1 MLSLGRAHPQR
12 SVHYFTQDNQSGSGI
27 AELSQ
32 WCGQGAIALG
42 CTGTVDAIAF
52 SNVLSGLAP
61 TGESLPGRQIHAHH
75 QAGIDLTFNA
85 PKSISLAALM
95 DQQDALIAAHA
106 QAIAQTLQIIEQRY
120 AYTRL
125 CEQGQRQL
133 VPTQNLVIAT
143 FPHTTSR
150 AHDPH
155 LHTHCVVANLTQIAN
170 GEWRTIDNT
179 GIYRD
184 RSLLSA
190 MYTNALA
197 DQVRQLGY
205 EIVLR
210 PDSHFELVGYE
221 PEQLQHFSKRRQ
233 QILQLVGESATPAMK
248 QWACLATRPYKTLN
262 IDFAELNE
270 WWQAQ
275 NAALQLEIRHPAP
288 TEQSTISSP
297 IDAIVMNAIATCTQ
311 TRSLFSQTEL
321 EHQIFDRVQPFS
333 YEDFLETLQQWQ
345 QTGKLTALGNQY
357 WAIPD
362 RQSSEVIDVAPAIQ
376 AIAKG
381 NVLNGFAQLLECDRV
396 IESSNSSQAAI
407 DAYLGLKPSDRAQS
421 VLFIADEVERNQIQQ
436 DLAKAQQAHKSAI
449 TLWQLQP
456 KPLTVPQ
463 ALRLQS
469 FQVNDVVVP
478 RYHYPALGLSKGEF
492 YTVVALHAKT
502 FTLRDSSEAELTIA
516 PRQFR
521 KHLYR
526 PSPMA
531 IGLGDRLQWTTPHQ
545 YGSHFTIAAITD
557 TTAAIRYSGGQIG
570 QLDPNQSYFFQDA
583 RILTPSDTP
592 PPDLKQLFVVDPVA
606 ISLTRWIQSLPA
618 LPDNLIIYSDRI
630 SALFADLR
638 NASAKAHF
646 YDSTPTLRSAKLGEF
661 ATDSQSAANR
671 ISELDSEHLHLA
683 GNQSDCPAT
692 TSSRPNR
699 VEEYARN
706 LLEGIKR
713 YSEQQ
718 VIEFVTQPLSRAI
731 TSLAAKLDETYRISG
746 NQHRRTAALE
756 SAVRDTANLTNLVG
770 QAIRTTEQ
778 LAATVIHAT
787 QPTSS
792 VNAIASYDFK
802 SFSSRTSTSAAS
814 AEPQFS
820 NSNESAR
827 VRATSGS
834 DSTKVDEFDFATP
847 IRQNRE
853 TASSTAGETP
863 SRAASANSTS
873 IAAHLTQLLSQLQRW
888 QETEAISTASIV
900 LNPTLNRLSHCVNA
914 AAIPM
919 AQNQSALSSFL
930 IHQQQFIV
938 GIAQSLSHSHNLTI
952 AVQSLLKNSHPIDHD
967 RLPPR
972 LSLTDRFTD
981 LAHRAERAARRDRDL
996 AHRFVQSARQ
1006 LQSIGSESQRSSSN
1020 PRESNHS
1027 KQHSNRTTPKSIDYP
1042 TQPITPIARDLTR
1055 WHESVRDL
1063 FAQFPR
1069 RVEALHADETTEAT
1083 RAELTGIAQQFTA
1096 DGASQHSGLSGTI
1109 AAITATR
1116 SHFAASITDLAAGIH
1131 RSNASVTDYLANAR
1145 SQLTAVLTNAHEYLG
1160 ELART
1165 IEYPYAIDH
1174 LADTLDRAVE
1184 ERQRLSSE
1192 PIIFQSLEKSFL
1204 ESTHPIFQS
1213 LENSTSMP
1221 VSVQSSDFSG
1231 IGWVTGRG
1239 SLNRVVLVETPQD
1252 AVAALHEVSALSQLD
1267 IARLEH
1273 SGRSLY
1279 LAMTDSVP
1287 KALQEWAAMPGRT
1300 TIAAGDQDFIRLVQ
1314 KEIGRSQSLPVPDG
1328 FTWQKLLQM
1337 GHQNPA
1343 QLSRH
1348 YSQGLTGEPTA
1359 ILLESAK
1366 RALRLG
1372 QPVELVQSML
1382 MTAERVETMQPQ
1394 QAEQYV
1400 QAIVDRA
1407 CKSVSERQRSATQ
1420 FIQRVESQRFLRS

>member
-1 MLSLGRAHPQR
+1 MLSLGRAHPQH
-12 SVHYFTQDNQSGSGI
+12 SVHYFTQDNQSGSDI

-32 WCGQGAIALG
+32 WRGEGAIALG

-52 SNVLSGLAP
+52 SNVLAGLAP
-61 TGESLPGRQIHAHH
+61 TGESLPGRQIHAQH

-95 DQQDALIAAHA
+95 GQQEDLIAAHA

-120 AYTRL
+120 TYTRL

-179 GIYRD
+179 AIYRD

-190 MYTNALA
+190 LYTNALA
-197 DQVRQLGY
+197 DQIRQLGY
-205 EIVLR
+205 EIALR
-210 PDSHFELVGYE
+210 PDSHFELAGYA

-233 QILQLVGESATPAMK
+233 QILNLVGESATPAIK
-248 QWACLATRPYKTLN
+248 QWACLATRPHKILN
-262 IDFAELNE
+262 IDSVELNE

-275 NAALQLEIRHPAP
+275 NSVLQLDILHPTP
-288 TEQSTISSP
+288 TKQSEPGSS
-297 IDAIVMNAIATCTQ
+297 IDAVLMDAIAACTE
-311 TRSLFSQTEL
+311 TRSLFSQTDL
-321 EHQIFDRVQPFS
+321 ERQIFDRVQPFS
-333 YEDFLETLQQWQ
+333 YANFLETLQTWQ
-345 QTGKLTALGNQY
+345 QTGKLIALGNQY
-357 WAIPD
+357 WTTPN
-362 RQSSEVIDVAPAIQ
+362 RHSSESVDIAPAIQ

-381 NVLNGFAQLLECDRV
+381 NALNGFAQLLECDRM
-396 IESSNSSQAAI
+396 IESSNPSQAAI
-407 DAYLGLKPSDRAQS
+407 DAYLALKSSDRART
-421 VLFIADEVERNQIQQ
+421 VLFVADEVERNQIQQ
-436 DLAKAQQAHKSAI
+436 DLAKAQPAHKSAI

-478 RYHYPALGLSKGEF
+478 RYHYPALGLSKGEP

-502 FTLRDSSEAELTIA
+502 FTLRNSSNTELTIA

-526 PSPMA
+526 PTP
-531 IGLGDRLQWTTPHQ
+531 ITVNLGDRLQWTTPHQ

-557 TTAAIRYSGGQIG
+557 TTDTTAAIRYSNGQIE
-570 QLDPNQSYFFQDA
+570 QLDPHQSYFFQDA
-583 RILTPSDTP
+583 RILTSKDAP

-606 ISLTRWIQSLPA
+606 ISLTRWIQTLPA
-618 LPDNLIIYSDRI
+618 LPDNLIIYCDRI
-630 SALFADLR
+630 SALFTGLR
-638 NASAKAHF
+638 NASAKAHL

-671 ISELDSEHLHLA
+671 ISEIDSKHLHLA
-683 GNQSDCPAT
+683 GNQFGRPTT

-718 VIEFVTQPLSRAI
+718 AIECVTQPLSRAI
-731 TSLAAKLDETYRISG
+731 TSLTAKLDETDRTSR
-746 NQHRRTAALE
+746 NQHRRSAALE
-756 SAVRDTANLTNLVG
+756 SAVRDIAYLTNLVG

-787 QPTSS
+787 QPTSL
-792 VNAIASYDFK
+792 VNAIVSYDLK
-802 SFSSRTSTSAAS
+802 SFSSGTSTSAAS
-814 AEPQFS
+814 AEPQLS

-834 DSTKVDEFDFATP
+834 DSTKIAAIDPATS

-853 TASSTAGETP
+853 TASSTAGKTP
-863 SRAASANSTS
+863 SRAASADSTS
-873 IAAHLTQLLSQLQRW
+873 IATHLTRLLPQLREW
-888 QETEAISTASIV
+888 QETEAISTASIA
-900 LNPTLNRLSHCVNA
+900 LNPTLTRLSHCMNA
-914 AAIPM
+914 AAILT
-919 AQNQSALSSFL
+919 AQNQAALSSFL
-930 IHQQQFIV
+930 IHQQQFIA
-938 GIAQSLSHSHNLTI
+938 GIAQSLSHSHNFTI
-952 AVQSLLKNSHPIDHD
+952 AVKNSHPTDHD

-972 LSLTDRFTD
+972 LSLTDRLTD
-981 LAHRAERAARRDRDL
+981 LAHHVERAARRDSVF

-1006 LQSIGSESQRSSSN
+1006 FQSIDSEPQRSSRS
-1020 PRESNHS
+1020 PGESNHS
-1027 KQHSNRTTPKSIDYP
+1027 KQHSNRTTPKATDYP

-1063 FAQFPR
+1063 FAQFAH
-1069 RVEALHADETTEAT
+1069 RVEALHTDETTEAT
-1083 RAELTGIAQQFTA
+1083 RAELTGIADQFTA
-1096 DGASQHSGLSGTI
+1096 DGASQHSGLFGTI

-1116 SHFAASITDLAAGIH
+1116 SHLAASITDFAASIH

-1145 SQLTAVLTNAHEYLG
+1145 SHLTAVLTNAHEYLG
-1160 ELART
+1160 ELTRT
-1165 IEYPYAIDH
+1165 IEYPYAIDR
-1174 LADTLDRAVE
+1174 LADRLDRAMA
-1184 ERQRLSSE
+1184 ERQRLASE
-1192 PIIFQSLEKSFL
+1192 RV
-1204 ESTHPIFQS
+1204 IFQS
-1213 LENSTSMP
+1213 LENSA
-1221 VSVQSSDFSG
+1221 SVPISSQSSDFLGVS
-1231 IGWVTGRG
+1231 WVTGQG
-1239 SLNRVVLVETPQD
+1239 LLNRVVLVETPQD
-1252 AVAALHEVSALSQLD
+1252 ATALAQLD

-1279 LAMTDSVP
+1279 LTITDSVP

-1300 TIAAGDQDFIRLVQ
+1300 AIAAGDQDFIRRVQ
-1314 KEIGRSQSLPVPDG
+1314 REIPRSQSLPVPDG

-1337 GHQNPA
+1337 GHQNPT
-1343 QLSRH
+1343 QLLRH
-1348 YSQGLTGEPTA
+1348 YSQGLAGEPTA
-1359 ILLESAK
+1359 ILLEVAK

-1372 QPVELVQSML
+1372 QPVELVRSML
-1382 MTAERVETMQPQ
+1382 MTAEQVKTMQQPQ

-1400 QAIVDRA
+1400 RAIVDRA
-1407 CKSVSERQRSATQ
+1407 YKSISAKQYPMRRLDERQTGSEQA
-1420 FIQRVESQRFLRS
+1420 QRQ

>member
-1 MLSLGRAHPQR
+1 MLSLGRAHPQH
-12 SVHYFTQDNQSGSGI
+12 SVHYFTQDNQSGSDV
-27 AELSQ
+27 AELNQ
-32 WCGQGAIALG
+32 WRGEGAIALG
-42 CTGTVDAIAF
+42 CTGTVDEIAF

-61 TGESLPGRQIHAHH
+61 TGETLPGRQIHAQH

-95 DQQDALIAAHA
+95 GQQEALIAAHA

-125 CEQGQRQL
+125 CKQGQRQL

-170 GEWRTIDNT
+170 GEWRTINNT

-190 MYTNALA
+190 LYTNALA
-197 DQVRQLGY
+197 AQVRQLGY
-205 EIVLR
+205 EIALR
-210 PDSHFELVGYE
+210 PDSRFELAGYE

-233 QILQLVGESATPAMK
+233 QILRLVGESATPAMK
-248 QWACLATRPYKTLN
+248 QWACLATRPRKILN
-262 IDFAELNE
+262 IDSAELNE

-275 NAALQLEIRHPAP
+275 NAVLQLDIRHPAP
-288 TEQSTISSP
+288 IVQSSVSRS
-297 IDAIVMNAIATCTQ
+297 IDTIVMNAIATCTQ
-311 TRSLFSQTEL
+311 EKSLFSQTEL
-321 EHQIFDRVQPFS
+321 ERQIFNQIQPFS
-333 YEDFLETLQQWQ
+333 YADFLETLQQWQ
-345 QTGKLTALGNQY
+345 QAGRLIELGNHH
-357 WAIPD
+357 WTTPK
-362 RQSSEVIDVAPAIQ
+362 RHSSESIDIAPAIC

-381 NVLNGFAQLLECDRV
+381 NTLNGFAQLLECDRV
-396 IESSNSSQAAI
+396 VESSNPSQAAI
-407 DAYLGLKPSDRAQS
+407 DAYLALKPDDRART
-421 VLFIADEVERNQIQQ
+421 VLFVADEVERNQLQQ
-436 DLAKAQQAHKSAI
+436 ALAKAQSAQKSAI

-456 KPLTVPQ
+456 QSLTVPQ

-469 FQVNDVVVP
+469 FQINDVIVP
-478 RYHYPALGLSKGEF
+478 RYHYPALGLSKGEP
-492 YTVVALHAKT
+492 YTVVAFQAKT

-521 KHLYR
+521 KYLYR
-526 PSPMA
+526 QIP
-531 IGLGDRLQWTTPHQ
+531 ITVELGDRLQWTAPHQ
-545 YGSHFTIAAITD
+545 HGSDFTIAAITD
-557 TTAAIRYSGGQIG
+557 TTAAIRYSNG
-570 QLDPNQSYFFQDA
+570 QLEQIDPEQSYFFQDA
-583 RILTPSDTP
+583 RILTAKDAP
-592 PPDLKQLFVVDPVA
+592 PPDLKQLFVVDPAA
-606 ISLTRWIQSLPA
+606 ISLTRWIQTLPA

-638 NASAKAHF
+638 NASAKAHL

-671 ISELDSEHLHLA
+671 IPELDAKHPHLA
-683 GNQSDCPAT
+683 GNQFGRPAT
-692 TSSRPNR
+692 TPSRPNR

-718 VIEFVTQPLSRAI
+718 AIEFVTQPLSRAI
-731 TSLAAKLDETYRISG
+731 TSLTAKLDEADRTSG

-756 SAVRDTANLTNLVG
+756 SAVRDIADLTNLVG
-770 QAIRTTEQ
+770 QAIRTTQQ

-792 VNAIASYDFK
+792 VNAIATYASK
-802 SFSSRTSTSAAS
+802 SSLSGTPTSAAS

-820 NSNESAR
+820 NSNEPAR

-834 DSTKVDEFDFATP
+834 DSTEVAAIDPATS
-847 IRQNRE
+847 IRQIRE
-853 TASSTAGETP
+853 TASSTAGKTS

-873 IAAHLTQLLSQLQRW
+873 IAAHLTQLLPQLREW
-888 QETEAISTASIV
+888 REAEAISTASIA
-900 LNPTLNRLSHCVNA
+900 LNPTLIRLSRCINA
-914 AAIPM
+914 AAIPI
-919 AQNQSALSSFL
+919 AQNQTALSSFL
-930 IHQQQFIV
+930 IHQQQFIA
-938 GIAQSLSHSHNLTI
+938 GIAQNLSHSHNLTI
-952 AVQSLLKNSHPIDHD
+952 AVQSFLKNSHPTDHD

-972 LSLTDRFTD
+972 LSLTDRLTD
-981 LAHRAERAARRDRDL
+981 LAHQAERAARRDRVF
-996 AHRFVQSARQ
+996 AHCFVQSARQ
-1006 LQSIGSESQRSSSN
+1006 LQSIDSEPQRSSHN
-1020 PRESNHS
+1020 FGESNHS
-1027 KQHSNRTTPKSIDYP
+1027 KQHSNRTTPKSTDYP
-1042 TQPITPIARDLTR
+1042 TQPITSIARDLTR

-1063 FAQFPR
+1063 FAQFAH
-1069 RVEALHADETTEAT
+1069 RVEALYADETTEAT
-1083 RAELTGIAQQFTA
+1083 RAELTGIAQQFAA

-1116 SHFAASITDLAAGIH
+1116 SHFAASITDFAAGIH
-1131 RSNASVTDYLANAR
+1131 RSNASITDYLANAR

-1160 ELART
+1160 ELTRT
-1165 IEYPYAIDH
+1165 IEHPYAINR
-1174 LADTLDRAVE
+1174 LADTLDRAVA
-1184 ERQRLSSE
+1184 ERQRLASE
-1192 PIIFQSLEKSFL
+1192 PIIFQTLEKSSL
-1204 ESTHPIFQS
+1204 ESTTPIFQT
-1213 LENSTSMP
+1213 LENSTLISI
-1221 VSVQSSDFSG
+1221 SSQSSDFSG
-1231 IGWVTGRG
+1231 VGWVTGRG

-1252 AVAALHEVSALSQLD
+1252 AIALAQLD

-1279 LAMTDSVP
+1279 LAITDSVS

-1300 TIAAGDQDFIRLVQ
+1300 AIAAGDQDFIRLVQ
-1314 KEIGRSQSLPVPDG
+1314 KEIGRSQSLPVANG
-1328 FTWQKLLQM
+1328 FTWQTLLQM
-1337 GHQNPA
+1337 GQQNPA
-1343 QLSRH
+1343 QLLRH

-1359 ILLESAK
+1359 ILLEAAK

-1372 QPVELVQSML
+1372 QPVELVRSML
-1382 MTAERVETMQPQ
+1382 MTAERVETMQSQ

-1400 QAIVDRA
+1400 RAIVDRA
-1407 CKSVSERQRSATQ
+1407 CKSVLVKQYSIRRLDERQSGSEQA
-1420 FIQRVESQRFLRS
+1420 QR